1 MLEYQAIFKLHTVN
15 LRDKA
20 KDYLLGLF
28 GTERGNR
35 NIERM
40 NEKVGGNYQSQQ
52 HFITNSPW
60 SAVDAM
66 KIVAKKTNK
75 LLGSVKEQGLMIDE
89 SSNKKSGMDSVG
101 VSRQHNGN
109 LGKIE
114 NSQTGVY
121 AALAREEKVGLV
133 NSRLFLPEVWA
144 KDAARCKAAGV
155 PKEAIVYK
163 TKQQLAVDMIDEL
176 DQDGIQYGWIGADGF
191 YGVSSEFRQEL
202 DKRNKKYIL
211 DIHRNQHFYFEKPV
225 IEIKHKTNK
234 EGEQRILYKTKI
246 KAESIEKYQKE
257 LSETD
262 YRKTYIRK
270 GTKGWIVADVHAVT
284 IWTWDKQS
292 AEASEKTLIISKK
305 KESNELKYAIS
316 NFLLKEKTISELALM
331 HGQRHW
337 IERAFRDEKNELGL
351 AEYQIRQYK
360 AWYHHQAL
368 VMMAMVFVL
377 EKRIKLKNELPLLST
392 NDVRLNLIALLS
404 KQGVTI
410 DQEITNM
417 TVRHNQRRNDIN
429 RYYPDNDYFESENG
443 S

>member
-1 MLEYQAIFKLHTVN
+1 MLEFQAILKLKTVN

-52 HFITNSPW
+52 HFITDSPW
-60 SAVDAM
+60 SALDAM

-121 AALAREEKVGLV
+121 AALAKEEKVCLV
-133 NSRLFLPEVWA
+133 NCRLFLPEVWT

-155 PKEAIVYK
+155 PKEAMVYK
-163 TKQQLAVDMIDEL
+163 TKQQLAVEMIDEL
-176 DQDGIQYGWIGADGF
+176 DKDGIQYGWIGADGF
-191 YGVSSEFRQEL
+191 YGVSSEFRGEL
-202 DKRNKKYIL
+202 EGRNKKYIL
-211 DIHRNQHFYFEKPV
+211 DLHRNQHFYFEKPI

-234 EGEQRILYKTKI
+234 EGEQRILYKTKT
-246 KAESIEKYQKE
+246 KTESIEKYQKE
-257 LSETD
+257 LPETE
-262 YRKTYIRK
+262 YQTTYIRK
-270 GTKGWIVADVHAVT
+270 GTKGWIVADVHAVS
-284 IWTWDKQS
+284 IWTWDKKS
-292 AEASEKTLIISKK
+292 AEASQKTLLINKK
-305 KESNELKYAIS
+305 KELNELKYAIS
-316 NFLLKEKTISELALM
+316 NFLLQEKTIPELALM

-351 AEYQIRQYK
+351 AEYQIRKYHS
-360 AWYHHQAL
+360 WYHHQAL

-404 KQGVTI
+404 KQGVVI

-417 TVRHNQRRNDIN
+417 TVRHNQRRTDIN